1 MFPSPRLHL
10 LIADCST
17 RLGTPVSFNSACL
30 EWEFS
35 LCPSE
40 RLSALSDL
48 APQWCVALQRIPGGC
63 VCIKES
69 QTQAVIITLPFDA
82 PNLIDLILIGLFH
95 LGFPAFKDASTCLST
110 GRL

>member
-1 MFPSPRLHL
+1 MFRVGVFTLSVGE
-10 LIADCST
+10 IIS
-17 RLGTPVSFNSACL
+17 
-30 EWEFS
+30 
-35 LCPSE
+35 SE
-40 RLSALSDL
+40 RSGPAV
-48 APQWCVALQRIPGGC
+48 ARALQRIPGGC

-95 LGFPAFKDASTCLST
+95 LGFPAFKDASMCLST